1 MSQTDDLSSYCYIVC
16 IIVLCTKGCEISI
29 CGNML
34 RPGIGRTS
42 AEEIFEAHRI
52 SEEEFRSSGLS
63 IIKNSNLIVKIDNNY
78 FPWNKSAHIV
88 LGRAVFGPKFSLELK
103 DAIPIEER
111 EDTIGISP
119 SFSRRWR
126 LWPIPFRMSRS
137 LQRTDSTSSTD
148 ELFLDSESFLQSP
161 TDDQPSEF
169 VSGNGSSYDNK
180 NDNSIGNNEN
190 SAGPTPRKQ
199 FVRTNTPTNEQIALL
214 NLKEGQNM
222 VSFSFSTRV
231 LGKQEVLFN

>member
-1 MSQTDDLSSYCYIVC
+1 MSQMNVLSSYFYIVC
-16 IIVLCTKGCEISI
+16 NIILYTEGCEISI

-52 SEEEFRSSGLS
+52 SKEEFRSSGPS

-78 FPWNKSAHIV
+78 FLWSKSAHIV

-103 DAIPIEER
+103 DAIPVEER

-137 LQRTDSTSSTD
+137 LQRTDSTSSAD

-161 TDDQPSEF
+161 TDDHPSEF
-169 VSGNGSSYDNK
+169 GSGNGSSHDNK
-180 NDNSIGNNEN
+180 NDSSISNEN
-190 SAGPTPRKQ
+190 SSGPSPRKQ
-199 FVRTNTPTNEQIALL
+199 FVRTNTPTNEQIASL

>member
-1 MSQTDDLSSYCYIVC
+1 
-16 IIVLCTKGCEISI
+16 
-29 CGNML
+29 ML

-63 IIKNSNLIVKIDNNY
+63 IIKNSNLIIKIDNNY
-78 FPWNKSAHIV
+78 FPWNKAAHIV
-88 LGRAVFGPKFSLELK
+88 LGRAVFGPKFSVELK
-103 DAIPIEER
+103 DAIPVEER

-137 LQRTDSTSSTD
+137 LQRTDSTSSAD

-161 TDDQPSEF
+161 TDDQASEF
-169 VSGNGSSYDNK
+169 GSGNGGSKNK
-180 NDNSIGNNEN
+180 NDSSVSSNDN
-190 SAGPTPRKQ
+190 SAGATPRKQ
-199 FVRTNTPTNEQIALL
+199 FVRTNTPTNEQIAWL